1 MRGAWYFKHDYSAKA
16 DQKVMELEMEF
27 GQHIGYSMWFR
38 LLEAMGE
45 AGGTMPKKKLKLYAI
60 TMQVEYSVLCEFIKF
75 CITIGL
81 ITETEE
87 CYFNDRFVQEYGKIR
102 HVSEQNSKNANSRW
116 DKEPDAVAGADAPA
130 KQPQKQTQIQLQ
142 AKPKPKPEPAPES
155 EDIQRLRGYVAAIIA
170 DFPDSKNSKNEL
182 TADQYQKLIDKYGYS
197 KLVVMQRIYF
207 EWKVSRKE
215 KTKTTDFGTLNKGD
229 GWVVTEADKHE
240 PEPEQP
246 IEEPWVRPE
255 WKYTYPKPDNYETMD
270 QRQINVYLVACAK
283 EQNALETAKYIETCM
298 AKSAQEAKEA
308 AEQAEL
314 MRWKYPFPKP
324 EFWDGMSEPARA
336 SYIRR
341 NTLPEDVAK

>member
-16 DQKVMELEMEF
+16 DQRVIELEMEF

-60 TMQVEYSVLCEFIKF
+60 TMQVEYGFLCEFIKF
-75 CITIGL
+75 CISIGL

-87 CYFNDRFVQEYGKIR
+87 CYYNERFVEEYGKIR

-116 DKEPDAVAGADAPA
+116 DKEKEPNAVADAPA
-130 KQPQKQTQIQLQ
+130 EQPQKQAQ
-142 AKPKPKPEPAPES
+142 AKPKAKPEPVPES
-155 EDIQRLRGYVAAIIA
+155 EEIQRLREYVAAIIA
-170 DFPDSKNSKNEL
+170 DFPDGKNSKNEL
-182 TADQYQKLIDKYGYS
+182 TTEQYQKLIDKYGYS

-229 GWVVTEADKHE
+229 GWVASEADKHE
-240 PEPEQP
+240 PEPERP
-246 IEEPWVRPE
+246 KEEPWVRPE
-255 WKYTYPKPDNYETMD
+255 WNYAYPKPDNYETMD
-270 QRQINVYLVACAK
+270 QRQITAYVVACAIK
-283 EQNALETAKYIETCM
+283 QSDLETAKWIETSR
-298 AKSAQEAKEA
+298 AKAAQEAKEA
-308 AEQAEL
+308 AEEAERL
-314 MRWKYPFPKP
+314 RWKYPFPKP
-324 EFWDGMSEPARA
+324 EFWDGMSEPAKA